1 MPSFWVSNPRRPQH
15 FNPTKTICTLAL
27 YCLCTTGVYGKASF
41 VENALH
47 KEEDMTRDKQH
58 LVNRYIP
65 DFAGLDR
72 GIIGRADD
80 EIQTLVNNAPG
91 EMKIGAG
98 EAQFWTFPKSAVN
111 GQKSAAPTGLPSL
124 FGNAVEG
131 KKNRR
136 DPAYGLNSRQSGQT
150 VFITLNTCD
159 QPVAKS
165 PSRLGA
171 PAQLGFY
178 ISTSSDNPK
187 PDAESNS
194 QVVSVDG
201 GWASVN
207 MTADSDIYIGISA
220 PSDDAFSGSYDYE
233 ITASI
238 DDAFAKYND
247 STVSYFLDSDNHAA
261 LIWSYNT
268 TNCSSNASDT
278 GFWMNQPPR
287 FNLFVFNQEDS
298 GLLGLEKSMCGLKNK
313 AQVQGSSDIDMSM
326 TLAGGGCPKQQ
337 FYAKGLNGS
346 SAYYAVIGLE
356 GTDGTSGSIGPKN
369 VNGGGTIWQYFNF
382 TTKSS
387 KSNLEHPLH
396 SLLMPLGPNCALL
409 YDLDFCSEVAYAVP
423 SNAELAHDQS
433 QLANYY
439 DNYTSQLLDNFNKSI
454 AQIPCNTTSSAQYSL
469 AVTCDD
475 CRTAYKNWL
484 CAVNIPRCEG
494 FDNTASYLQ
503 PRAVNQ
509 SFIDQTYGNQFTN
522 DPSLSK
528 PNMSVL
534 YMNSSRAPRIDVDV
548 KPGPYKELLPCADL
562 CYSLVRS
569 CPASLGFS
577 CPLEGHGLAQ
587 SYGKHFTIG
596 TDQYG
601 CSAPYAYLLNAASSA
616 PHASF
621 PLVMTALAVL
631 TLILSWMTKDTWF
644 ALYFNWSE
652 DEVCETSRL
661 QSYCLGNAR
670 ENLADAKL
678 LAEGALRPVGHNAL
692 QPHLETSIGAKY
704 QSRPD

>member
-1 MPSFWVSNPRRPQH
+1 MPSFWVSNSHRPKL
-15 FNPTKTICTLAL
+15 FNPTKTAFTLAL
-27 YCLCTTGVYGKASF
+27 YCLCFTGVYGKASF

-47 KEEDMTRDKQH
+47 KEEDGTHNKQH

-65 DFAGLDR
+65 DFVGLDR

-80 EIQTLVNNAPG
+80 EVQTLLNNVPG

-111 GQKSAAPTGLPSL
+111 GQKSPAPTRLPSS
-124 FGNAVEG
+124 FVNAVEG
-131 KKNRR
+131 NKDRR
-136 DPAYGLNSRQSGQT
+136 DVAYGLHSRQSGQT
-150 VFITLNTCD
+150 VFITLNMCD
-159 QPVAKS
+159 QPVAKD
-165 PSRLGA
+165 PSRLRG

-187 PDAESNS
+187 PDANNNN
-194 QVVSVDG
+194 QTIPVDG
-201 GWASVN
+201 GLGSWN
-207 MTADSDIYIGISA
+207 ITADSDIYIGISA

-247 STVSYFLDSDNHAA
+247 ANVSYFLDSDNHAA

-268 TNCSSNASDT
+268 TNCSSNSSSDI

-287 FNLFVFNQEDS
+287 FNLFVFNQEDPN
-298 GLLGLEKSMCGLKNK
+298 LLGLQKSMCGLKNK

-356 GTDGTSGSIGPKN
+356 GTDGTSGSIGPKK

-387 KSNLEHPLH
+387 KSACKQPPS

-423 SNAELAHDQS
+423 SNATLANNQS
-433 QLANYY
+433 QLASYY
-439 DNYTSQLLDNFNKSI
+439 DNHTSKLLVNFSNSL
-454 AQIPCNTTSSAQYSL
+454 AQIPCDTTSSAQYSL
-469 AVTCDD
+469 AVTCDE
-475 CRTAYKNWL
+475 CRIAYKNWL
-484 CAVNIPRCEG
+484 CAVSIPRCED
-494 FDNTASYLQ
+494 FDNTANYLQ

-509 SFIDQTYGNQFTN
+509 SFIDETYGNRFIN
-522 DPSLSK
+522 DPLLSNQSK
-528 PNMSVL
+528 HVSYMS
-534 YMNSSRAPRIDVDV
+534 SSRAPRIDKDIV
-548 KPGPYKELLPCADL
+548 PGPYKELLPCEDL

-577 CPLEGHGLAQ
+577 CPLEGHGLDQ
-587 SYGKHFTIG
+587 SYGKPLPLG
-596 TDQYG
+596 RDQYG
-601 CSAPYAYLLNAASSA
+601 CSAPFAYLLNAASFA
-616 PHASF
+616 PQASHH
-621 PLVMTALAVL
+621 LVMTALAVL
-631 TLILSWMTKDTWF
+631 TFILS
-644 ALYFNWSE
+644 
-652 DEVCETSRL
+652 
-661 QSYCLGNAR
+661 
-670 ENLADAKL
+670 
-678 LAEGALRPVGHNAL
+678 
-692 QPHLETSIGAKY
+692 
-704 QSRPD
+704 

>member
-1 MPSFWVSNPRRPQH
+1 MPSLWVSKSHRSKLNNTTRTL
-15 FNPTKTICTLAL
+15 FTLAL

-41 VENALH
+41 AENALH
-47 KEEDMTRDKQH
+47 DEEDVTHNKQH

-65 DFAGLDR
+65 DFIGLDR

-80 EIQTLVNNAPG
+80 EVQTLLNNAPG
-91 EMKIGAG
+91 EKKIDAG

-111 GQKSAAPTGLPSL
+111 GQKSPAPTGLPSIFENSL
-124 FGNAVEG
+124 ESSKG
-131 KKNRR
+131 RR
-136 DPAYGLNSRQSGQT
+136 DVAGGLQSRQSGQT
-150 VFITLNTCD
+150 VFITLNMCD
-159 QPVAKS
+159 QPVAKD
-165 PSRLGA
+165 PSRLGG
-171 PAQLGFY
+171 PEQLAMY

-187 PDAESNS
+187 PDAEHNN
-194 QVVSVDG
+194 QTIPVDG

-207 MTADSDIYIGISA
+207 LTADSDIFIGISA

-247 STVSYFLDSDNHAA
+247 SPVSYFLDSDNHAA

-278 GFWMNQPPR
+278 DFWMNQAPR
-287 FNLFVFNQEDS
+287 FNLFVFNQEGS
-298 GLLGLEKSMCGLKNK
+298 SLLGLQKSMCGLKNK
-313 AQVQGSSDIDMSM
+313 AQVQGPNDIDMSM

-356 GTDGTSGSIGPKN
+356 GTDGTSGSIGPNK

-387 KSNLEHPLH
+387 TSALQQPLS
-396 SLLMPLGPNCALL
+396 SLLMFLGPNCALL

-423 SNAELAHDQS
+423 SNAELANNQS
-433 QLANYY
+433 QLASYY
-439 DNYTSQLLDNFNKSI
+439 DNHTSHLLGNFNKSI

-484 CAVNIPRCEG
+484 CAVSIPRCED

-509 SFIDQTYGNQFTN
+509 TFIDETYGNRFTN
-522 DPSLSK
+522 DPSLSTHNK
-528 PNMSVL
+528 SVMS
-534 YMNSSRAPRIDVDV
+534 MNSSRAHRIDQDI
-548 KPGPYKELLPCADL
+548 KPGPYKELLPCKDL

-577 CPLEGHGLAQ
+577 CPLEGHGLDQ
-587 SYGKHFTIG
+587 SYGKHTALG
-596 TDQYG
+596 HGQYA
-601 CSAPYAYLLNAASSA
+601 CSAPFAYLLSAASSA
-616 PHASF
+616 PQACF
-621 PLVMTALAVL
+621 RPVMTALAVL
-631 TLILSWMTKDTWF
+631 TFILS
-644 ALYFNWSE
+644 
-652 DEVCETSRL
+652 
-661 QSYCLGNAR
+661 
-670 ENLADAKL
+670 
-678 LAEGALRPVGHNAL
+678 
-692 QPHLETSIGAKY
+692 
-704 QSRPD
+704 